1 MARSPTTVVFDLG
14 GVLIDWNPRHLYRKL
29 FEREEEMER
38 FLAEVCTGDWNG
50 EQDRGRP
57 FAEAARLLIDR
68 HPGQA
73 AMVEAFFAR
82 WPEMLNGP
90 IQGTVAVLEE
100 LHAAG
105 VPLFALTNWSAETW
119 PLARPLF
126 PFLDRFRGILVS
138 GQVGLIKP
146 DAAIF
151 RRLCL
156 DFALD
161 PEDSVFIDDSP
172 RNVEA
177 AEALG
182 FHAHHFRGPEALRG
196 WLAGHGLPPER

>member
-105 VPLFALTNWSAETW
+105 VPLFALTNWSAETGRW
-119 PLARPLF
+119 RGRSSRSSTASAASWCRASRPDQAGRGDLS
-126 PFLDRFRGILVS
+126 PAMPRLRPGSGRF
-138 GQVGLIKP
+138 GLH
-146 DAAIF
+146 
-151 RRLCL
+151 RR
-156 DFALD
+156 F
-161 PEDSVFIDDSP
+161 P